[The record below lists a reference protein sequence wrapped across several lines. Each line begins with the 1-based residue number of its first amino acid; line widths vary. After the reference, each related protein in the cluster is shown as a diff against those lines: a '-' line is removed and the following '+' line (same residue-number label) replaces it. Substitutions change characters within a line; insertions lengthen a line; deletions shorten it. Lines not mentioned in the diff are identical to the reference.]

1 MPREVSEWEGKT
13 DDTALPPRVKIRVFD
28 RYCGCC
34 ADCGRAIRGSLRPE
48 YDHIVAIINGGRNVE
63 SNIQLLCHEC
73 HRGKTASDVRE
84 KSRVQKRKQWR
95 AGIKKKRTITRWR
108 KFDGTIVTAT
118 RER

>member
-1 MPREVSEWEGKT
+1 MPRKVSEWEGKT
-13 DDTALPPRVKIRVFD
+13 DDAHIPPRVKIRVFD
-28 RYCGCC
+28 SCGGR
-34 ADCGRAIRGSLRPE
+34 CGLCNRTIRGSLRPE